1 MLLALNLVLFFLF
14 LVAIVPVEDRIL
26 FERKQVLA
34 KEILLTASSEIN
46 SAAIIGDGYA
56 RRFTVSER
64 LRDNTNFSLNIDP
77 YIQRLTIYWGE
88 SEGSYGINILT
99 SNVSGE
105 FSHGPHLIRNVAGTV
120 VIEAA

>member
-46 SAAIIGDGYA
+46 SAAIIGDG
-56 RRFTVSER
+56 
-64 LRDNTNFSLNIDP
+64 
-77 YIQRLTIYWGE
+77 
-88 SEGSYGINILT
+88 
-99 SNVSGE
+99 
-105 FSHGPHLIRNVAGTV
+105 
-120 VIEAA
+120 